1 MAAIRDLFKGADEAK
16 KLNDE
21 AKELL
26 DNLEALA
33 TVKAEFFQQLIEN
46 KLRSAGVGQD
56 QTVAISKI
64 QSFKMQTRAYIS
76 SDTAKITGAVSGA
89 IKGFVKGGSDN
100 IQNGVTSLLTEMVT
114 ALFGES
120 EGSESL
126 KSEYYLVN
134 EGVALIRLDLMAWS
148 RAVKSSSLTTK
159 VEQVSAFCLYKS
171 TVDIDK
177 LDFDTFLDRYQ
188 DIITAGHPD
197 MSMEQTIAKCKE
209 DFALFKKPLLVT

>member
-1 MAAIRDLFKGADEAK
+1 MAVIRDLFKGADEAK
-16 KLNDE
+16 NLNEE

-33 TVKAEFFQQLIEN
+33 TVKAEYFQQLIEN
-46 KLRSAGVGQD
+46 RLRGAGVGQD

-64 QSFKMQTRAYIS
+64 QSYKNVTKAYVSSDADKIS
-76 SDTAKITGAVSGA
+76 SVVSGA
-89 IKGFVKGGSDN
+89 IKGFVKGGSEN

-126 KSEYYLVN
+126 KNEYYLVN
-134 EGVALIRLDLMAWS
+134 EGVALIRLDFMAWS
-148 RAVKSSSLTTK
+148 RAVKSTSLTTK
-159 VEQVSAFCLYKS
+159 VEQVSAFCLYKA
-171 TVDIDK
+171 TVDIEK

-197 MSMEQTIAKCKE
+197 MPMDQVIEKCKA
-209 DFALFKKPLLVT
+209 DFKLFKA